1 MATDK
6 VIPEYL
12 EIGRRLELIREVIGM
27 EDKAEFARHCGA
39 QPNAYTQWTKGK
51 ARISL
56 QFALQIARATGATL
70 DYIYL
75 GKTEGLPM
83 KFMRLLQQGGP
94 SGHPGSGPVGQKK
107 AS

>member
-12 EIGRRLELIREVIGM
+12 EIGQRLELIREAIGM
-27 EDKAEFARHCGA
+27 QDQADFARHCGA
-39 QPNAYTQWTKGK
+39 QPNAYNQWTKGR

-56 QFALQIARATGATL
+56 EFALRIARATGATL

-75 GKTEGLPM
+75 GKTDGLPM
-83 KFMRLLQQGGP
+83 KFMRILQHGGP
-94 SGHPGSGPVGQKK
+94 GGHPPAGPVDQRK